1 MAIARGDALIGRIYR
16 GSIELTKVYHGA
28 TLVYDLTGAPTSEY
42 LLTEDGD
49 RITLE
54 NGTPIALTE
63 TIAGLAAAV
72 DVDGSEWAFILQD
85 GATVKARL
93 SDLLEYFNG

>member
-1 MAIARGDALIGRIYR
+1 MAIALGGAIIGKVFH
-16 GSIELTKVYHGA
+16 GSVELAKVYHGA
-28 TLVYDLTGAPTSEY
+28 ALIHDTTGDF

-54 NGTPIALTE
+54 DGTPIELTG
-63 TIAGLAAAV
+63 TIEGLATAV
-72 DVDGSEWAFILQD
+72 DLDGTEWGFILQD

-93 SDLLEYFNG
+93 SDLLEYLNG